1 MDHAHLG
8 LQNLLY
14 EKRHLEREI
23 DKCRQFAST
32 HQDVA
37 LYSLEEFQQLAP
49 EDVRTEDIL
58 NDEHQLMLSRLNFE
72 LAERQRLDRKKKEL
86 TQQKE
91 DLLKETKAK
100 LVTIDSV
107 KTQIDTLMKAAADI
121 QRKVDDLVQ
130 AS

>member
-1 MDHAHLG
+1 
-8 LQNLLY
+8 
-14 EKRHLEREI
+14 LE
-23 DKCRQFAST
+23 QFR
-32 HQDVA
+32 
-37 LYSLEEFQQLAP
+37 QLAP
-49 EDVRTEDIL
+49 EEARTEEIL

-72 LAERQRLDRKKKEL
+72 LTERQRLDKKKKEL

-121 QRKVDDLVQ
+121 QKKVDDLVQ
-130 AS
+130 TS